1 MTTPLRSSE
10 SETLHHIAEA
20 DAAVHEADL
29 RFVAAHSSRNCT
41 LCNSGPEIDFSMAF
55 QPIVDLNRGV
65 VMAYEALAR
74 GPEGQNAAF
83 VLDHTLHNNRYSIDQ
98 RCREKAIAVS
108 SALGIL
114 DTGADLCVNFY
125 PNAVYE
131 PKQCLKR
138 TLNAASVVGFP
149 LTRIVFEITEVEQ
162 VRDHDHLRNIMKEYK
177 AMGLRTAIDDFGAGH
192 SGLNLLSGF
201 QPDMIKIDRALVERI
216 DERRASR
223 TIVRLIVQ
231 ACRDLGIQLI
241 AEGIER
247 EAEMQVLCDL
257 DIHLMQGFY
266 FARPEF
272 ERLPVWPVR

>member
-1 MTTPLRSSE
+1 M
-10 SETLHHIAEA
+10 
-20 DAAVHEADL
+20 
-29 RFVAAHSSRNCT
+29 RFVAAHSSESCK
-41 LCNSGPEIDFSMAF
+41 LCNSGPEIAFSMAF

-83 VLDHTLHNNRYSIDQ
+83 VLEHTLHDNRYSIDQ

-114 DTGADLCVNFY
+114 DTDADLSVNFY

-131 PKQCLKR
+131 PKQCLRR

-149 LTRIVFEITEVEQ
+149 LSRIIFEITEVEQ
-162 VRDHDHLRNIMKEYK
+162 VRDHNHLRNIMKEYK
-177 AMGLRTAIDDFGAGH
+177 AFGLRTAIDDFGAGY
-192 SGLNLLSGF
+192 SGLSLLSTF
-201 QPDMIKIDRALVERI
+201 QPDIIKIDRALVAWI
-216 DERRASR
+216 DERPASR
-223 TIVRLIVQ
+223 TIVRLITH

-247 EAEMQVLCDL
+247 EEEMQVLCDL
-257 DIHLMQGFY
+257 NVHLMQGFY

-272 ERLPVWPVR
+272 ERLPAWPLSSFPSITDSSAQTPSGFPGSRARPEPR